1 MDFYAVDTGKP
12 CQLFEGSWQGMLA
25 GWNTAV
31 TDYEI
36 TDFQNLLLNFFPYF
50 KLLDCIFINYN
61 STFACLRFGF
71 HKFVFG
77 HGFVIQCFCDA

>member
-1 MDFYAVDTGKP
+1 MPQGMDFYAVDTGKP

-36 TDFQNLLLNFFPYF
+36 TVFQNLLLNFNGMTLIL
-50 KLLDCIFINYN
+50 KL
-61 STFACLRFGF
+61 
-71 HKFVFG
+71 VF
-77 HGFVIQCFCDA
+77 